1 MLNRMVQTAPIV
13 KAVEVSV
20 PLLLNGMRTW
30 FHNSASDANIVLYIV
45 TFMEKLKA
53 LGKGGRGSPDYNPG
67 DTEGGLGITYWHAL
81 TILATGAD
89 AKSEVISDTIN

>member
-1 MLNRMVQTAPIV
+1 MLNRMVQTTPIV

-53 LGKGGRGSPDYNPG
+53 LGKGEDELKGFYEMLYCKLSPP
-67 DTEGGLGITYWHAL
+67 
-81 TILATGAD
+81 
-89 AKSEVISDTIN
+89 